1 MVAYKIIPIEVGS
14 MKDEIEV
21 GIVDTN
27 VLLLISG
34 KKLEEWGAEIN
45 FRNQTMK
52 IEMTRETVKLK
63 KTRTGHWVLN
73 MAMNV
78 TEDKDEVI
86 KQVLIVIDSEDYK
99 MKDIKKLHR
108 VFGHPTSEKLLTLLK
123 DAGIDD
129 EKVSEIL
136 KMIDHSCRICK
147 RFWKKMTRPKTSF
160 PKARF
165 LNETVSIDLK
175 PASSLTE
182 KEDK

>member
-147 RFWKKMTRPKTSF
+147 
-160 PKARF
+160 
-165 LNETVSIDLK
+165 
-175 PASSLTE
+175 
-182 KEDK
+182 